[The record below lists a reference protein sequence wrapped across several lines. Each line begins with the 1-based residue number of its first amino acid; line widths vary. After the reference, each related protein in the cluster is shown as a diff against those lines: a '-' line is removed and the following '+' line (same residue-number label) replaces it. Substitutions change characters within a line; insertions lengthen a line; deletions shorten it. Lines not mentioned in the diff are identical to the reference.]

1 MIAHLQGK
9 VIHSA
14 PQEIILQ
21 VAGVGYEVKT
31 SQAYL
36 EGEEIQI
43 FIEHVIREDAQILF
57 GFDSL
62 ENKKFFQLLTS
73 VNGVG
78 PKTAFNIISTL
89 GASVLIQSILQEN
102 VNAFKH
108 VAGVGVK
115 TAKQLILQLKD
126 KVEKW
131 DPHLTASKKSS
142 TSSFANRWENENKN
156 ISKDSPLYEGVLAL
170 ESLGYSA
177 YEAKKILEDIYAL
190 NPNYSS
196 EQLIKTAL
204 MNKN

>member
-21 VAGVGYEVKT
+21 VAGVGYEIKT

-43 FIEHVIREDAQILF
+43 FIEHVIREDSQIFF
-57 GFDSL
+57 GFETL
-62 ENKKFFQLLTS
+62 EDKKFFQLLTS

-126 KVEKW
+126 KVEKM
-131 DPHLTASKKSS
+131 DSKFFTSKK
-142 TSSFANRWENENKN
+142 TSSVNLDSRWENENRS
-156 ISKDSPLYEGVLAL
+156 IAKDSPLYEGILAL
-170 ESLGYSA
+170 ESLGYSPF
-177 YEAKKILEDIYAL
+177 EAKKILEDIYSSY
-190 NPNYSS
+190 PHYSS

-204 MNKN
+204 MNRN